1 MSITFHVQDDLRQAS
16 SLFWG
21 RIFGLSIQ
29 SGRKKKAYTV
39 EEATRLA
46 GMEPSA
52 WLAIEAGRVP
62 ENAEQLRSMGGALGF
77 TNAQL
82 GMVVLL
88 YRTLHSSLPR
98 CARRPEPD
106 RRRVR

>member
-1 MSITFHVQDDLRQAS
+1 MTFHVQDDLRHANSQ
-16 SLFWG
+16 FWG

-39 EEATRLA
+39 EEAARLA
-46 GMEPSA
+46 GMEASA

-62 ENAEQLRSMGGALGF
+62 ESAEQLRSMAGALGF

-88 YRTLHSSLPR
+88 CRG
-98 CARRPEPD
+98 AWEA
-106 RRRVR
+106 